1 MSARPARLGLAIVL
15 PALTVIALVAGD
27 DSGEPEP
34 AGPGFPIGFALP
46 KELAVRGEA
55 VPRARV
61 TQSFR
66 AVAPTAEKVRTG
78 LRWADVQAN
87 CSAIRAGRFD
97 WTAPDATMRTV
108 VRQGLE
114 QLLTLNAPPPCAAV
128 GNESAFEPERRYRD
142 DFARF
147 ARAVVE
153 RYGPGG
159 RFFDDH
165 PGLDGECCPVTDIE
179 VWNEPNLSKNWSA
192 HSAVSYG
199 RFFVDV
205 ARVIRRAENWGPGL
219 SVVTGGVT
227 GLNGGDW
234 TTNGRSFIRDLY
246 RVPGFEVAADK
257 IGIHTYSPSPQ
268 QALENVAIV
277 RRIMDAH
284 DHNAP
289 IEISEHGW
297 STCPTPG
304 RVLARGKCVERRTQ
318 ATMLERLVTGLRAV
332 SGELR
337 VSGFLWFTTQDSATP
352 RSVGSCPA
360 SPKYFYGFFDHAGR
374 RKPAW
379 STWQELAGASGDG
392 AVERNS
398 QLRGCREE

>member
-1 MSARPARLGLAIVL
+1 MSAPARFGLAI
-15 PALTVIALVAGD
+15 ALSAAAAIALVAGD
-27 DSGEPEP
+27 NSGAPQR
-34 AGPGFPIGFALP
+34 AGPDFPIGFALP
-46 KELAVRGEA
+46 KELADQGDA
-55 VPRARV
+55 VPRRRV

-78 LRWADVQAN
+78 LRWADVQPG
-87 CSAIRAGRFD
+87 CVAIRTGRFD
-97 WTAPDATMRTV
+97 WSAPDTTMRTV

-114 QLLTLNAPPPCAAV
+114 QLLTLNAPPSCAAV
-128 GNESAFEPERRYRD
+128 GKAPAFEPKPRYRD

-159 RFFDDH
+159 GFFDDH
-165 PGLDGECCPVTDIE
+165 PRFADACCPVTDIE
-179 VWNEPNLSKNWSA
+179 VWNEPNLSKNWRA

-205 ARVIRRAENWGPGL
+205 ARKIRRAENWGPEL

-246 RVPGFEVAADK
+246 RVPGFKAAADK

-268 QALENVAIV
+268 QALRNVTVV
-277 RRIMDAH
+277 RRTMEARNH
-284 DHNAP
+284 DAP

-304 RVLARGKCVERRTQ
+304 HDVARGKCVERRAQ
-318 ATMLERLVTGLRAV
+318 ATLLRRLVTGLRAAND
-332 SGELR
+332 ELG
-337 VSGFLWFTTQDSATP
+337 VSGFLWFTTQDMATRRSAAAC
-352 RSVGSCPA
+352 RA
-360 SPKYFYGFFDHAGR
+360 SPKYFYGFFDHGGR

-379 STWQELAGASGDG
+379 WTWQALAGASGKRT
-392 AVERNS
+392 VKPS
-398 QLRGCREE
+398 WQLRECREE